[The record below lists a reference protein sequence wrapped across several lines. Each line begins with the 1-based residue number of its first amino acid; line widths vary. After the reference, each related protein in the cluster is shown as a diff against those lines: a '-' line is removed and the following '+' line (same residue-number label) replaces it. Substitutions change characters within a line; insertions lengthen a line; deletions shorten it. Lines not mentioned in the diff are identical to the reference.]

1 LPVSPTTLDELQQLE
16 PTPELSVSAE
26 PAAIPT
32 AEPAPLA
39 PAAAGVDLLQRLQAQ
54 LLALLAASPL
64 RSLDDLLAAAR
75 ILGLALLAGI
85 ALRLTGATL
94 GALNDVPLLGGLL
107 ELVGLLSLLR
117 FLARHALR
125 QQKRAELLDRIR
137 QLRRQLL
144 G

>member
-1 LPVSPTTLDELQQLE
+1 MSPTTLDELQQLE
-16 PTPELSVSAE
+16 PTPERSASAE

-54 LLALLAASPL
+54 LLPLLAASPL

-125 QQKRAELLDRIR
+125 QQKRAELLERIR

>member
-1 LPVSPTTLDELQQLE
+1 MSPTTLDELQQLE